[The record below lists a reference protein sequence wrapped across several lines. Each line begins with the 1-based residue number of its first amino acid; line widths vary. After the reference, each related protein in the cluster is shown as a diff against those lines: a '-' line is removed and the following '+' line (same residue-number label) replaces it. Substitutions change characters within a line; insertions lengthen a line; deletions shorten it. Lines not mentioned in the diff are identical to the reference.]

1 MLKEIE
7 ILFRKM
13 IFHLLI
19 AVSKRKRNAN
29 VPDFSKIKNV
39 AFIRLNRI
47 GDALVTTP
55 IFSVLKKKYNFSITV
70 VADKK
75 NAFVFRNNPH
85 IDNIIVFKKGFAGLK
100 DVLKELNKMDIVVDL
115 HDDVSTTVS
124 YLVAFCK
131 VPYKFALEKEN
142 YKLFSSTIT
151 KKDASVSHVIDRVSS
166 ILQLFSITEFQ
177 KLNVEFYPS
186 DAAKEN
192 INNLVKK
199 LNPDKRFFIGFNISA
214 GSDARFWGVDRFR
227 KLISLVKEKY
237 PDIYTLVLSAPGDID
252 KAKDIS
258 TGLAEHYCSQSFEEF
273 AVIISHLDL
282 LFTPDTS
289 TVHLASS
296 AKIPMFGL
304 YVKFNTTNQI
314 WYPYCSEYEA
324 IITEEPNF
332 EKLDVEQVAPKFLK
346 FLEKIYNG
354 K

>member
-13 IFHLLI
+13 IFRMLI
-19 AVSKRKRNAN
+19 AVSKRKRNTN
-29 VPDFSKIKNV
+29 VPDFSNINNV

-55 IFSVLKKKYNFSITV
+55 IFSVLKKKYNFSVTV

-85 IDNIIVFKKGFAGLK
+85 IDNIIVFKKGFKGLK
-100 DVLKELNKMDIVVDL
+100 EVLKELNKMDIVVDL

-124 YLVAFCK
+124 YLVAFSK

-142 YKLFSSTIT
+142 YKLFSSTIA
-151 KKDASVSHVIDRVSS
+151 KKDAAESHVIDRVSS
-166 ILQLFSITEFQ
+166 ILRLFSITEHK

-186 DAAKEN
+186 KTAKEN
-192 INNLVKK
+192 INNIVKK
-199 LNPDKRFFIGFNISA
+199 LNPAERFFIGFNISA
-214 GSDARFWGVDRFR
+214 GSDARFWGVERFR
-227 KLISLVKEKY
+227 TLISLVKEKY
-237 PDIYTLVLSAPGDID
+237 PDIFTLVLSAPDDID
-252 KAKDIS
+252 KARDIS
-258 TGLAEHYCSQSFEEF
+258 EGLTEHYCSQSFEEF
-273 AVIISHLDL
+273 AVMISQLDF

-304 YVKFNTTNQI
+304 YVKYNTSNQI
-314 WYPYCSEYEA
+314 WYPYCSKYEA
-324 IITEEPNF
+324 VITEEPNF
-332 EKLDVEQVAPKFLK
+332 ENLDIDQVAPKFLK
-346 FLEKIYNG
+346 FLEKIYNE